1 MTAIRR
7 IRRRA
12 TAWPNSAGRAADELV
27 AALWQARGAGPDGG
41 GAGLSGLLPVSSLDG
56 VDAAAELLQ
65 RHRDGRVLIVG
76 DFDAD
81 GATSTALMLRSLRAF
96 GFADAG
102 FLVPNRFDYGYGLSA
117 ALAEV
122 AIAGE
127 PTLIVTVDNGIS
139 SHAGVGRCVAAGIDV
154 LITDHHLPGAELPA
168 ATAIVNPNLA
178 GNGFGSKALA
188 GVGVA
193 FYVMAALGRR
203 LQQAGQN
210 GAQAVPARFLD
221 LVALGTVADVVP
233 LDSNNRILV
242 REGLARIRAGRGV
255 PALTAL
261 LALAGRDPCD
271 CIASDLAFAA
281 GPRLNA
287 AGRMDDMSLGIG
299 ALLADDPGDARA
311 AAAELDRI
319 NQDRRRTEK
328 AMQDDALQQVA
339 DYAERLD
346 RGGLPGCLAL
356 HDPSWHQGI
365 VGLVA
370 GRIKERLHRPVFA
383 FARDDSG
390 LLKGSGRSIPG
401 VHLRDLLAYVD
412 TLEAGLIERFGG
424 HAMAAGLTLPAAHFE
439 RFAAAAETAVATL
452 YPEADFEAV
461 WLSDGALAPE
471 HLTLAVAERLRAA
484 GPWGQGFEEP
494 QFDGRFVVESS
505 RVVGGDHLK
514 LDVTSVDGGDA
525 IAAIAFN
532 QAALAPLPGGTI
544 VELVYRL
551 DVNLYRGMRL
561 PQLVV
566 AQAGVVTG

>member
-1 MTAIRR
+1 MTATRR
-7 IRRRA
+7 VRRRA
-12 TAWPNSAGRAADELV
+12 AAWPSSAGRGAAELV
-27 AALWQARGAGPDGG
+27 DTLRRSRGAGQDDGD
-41 GAGLSGLLPVSSLDG
+41 AGLGGLLPVSSLDG
-56 VDAAAELLQ
+56 VDTAAELLQ

-102 FLVPNRFDYGYGLSA
+102 FLVPNRFDYGYGLSS

-122 AIAGE
+122 AIANE

-139 SHAGVGRCVAAGIDV
+139 SHAGVACCVAAGVDV
-154 LITDHHLPGAELPA
+154 LVTDHHLPGVELPA

-178 GNGFGSKALA
+178 DSGFASKALA

-203 LQQAGQN
+203 LQQAGQS
-210 GAQAVPARFLD
+210 GAAAVPARFLD
-221 LVALGTVADVVP
+221 LVALGTVADVVT
-233 LDSNNRILV
+233 LDCNNRILV
-242 REGLARIRAGRGV
+242 REGLARIRAGHSV
-255 PALTAL
+255 PALAAL
-261 LALAGRDPCD
+261 LALAGRDPRD
-271 CIASDLAFAA
+271 CVASDLAFAA

-287 AGRMDDMSLGIG
+287 AGRMEDMSLGIA

-319 NQDRRRTEK
+319 NQERRRTEK
-328 AMQDDALQQVA
+328 VMQDDALQQIA
-339 DYAERLD
+339 AYAERLD
-346 RGGLPGCLAL
+346 RDGLPGCLAL
-356 HDPSWHQGI
+356 HDASWHQGI

-370 GRIKERLHRPVFA
+370 GRMKERLHRPVFA
-383 FARDDSG
+383 FARDDNG

-424 HAMAAGLTLPAAHFE
+424 HAMAAGLTLPAAHLT
-439 RFAAAAETAVATL
+439 RFAAAAEAAVATL

-461 WLSDGALAPE
+461 WLSDGVLAPE

-494 QFDGRFVVESS
+494 QFDGRFVVKNS
-505 RVVGGDHLK
+505 RIVGGDHLK
-514 LDVTSVDGGDA
+514 LEVASVDGGEV
-525 IAAIAFN
+525 IGAIAFN
-532 QAALAPLPGGTI
+532 QAALAPLPNGTI

-566 AQAGVVTG
+566 AQASVVAG